1 MSTIEFTSITNEVL
15 DFLVSAPTPEQ
26 IVAFHM
32 SDSAQDRLR
41 TLHVRMDHAVATAYG
56 WSDFDVLYAFH
67 ETPQG
72 VRYTMPESVRR
83 EVLKRL
89 LALNF
94 ERAAEEQALLV
105 GTVKGKKKGKQVA
118 QSAASA
124 PVAPEAS
131 PIDPNVPPSEQ
142 LDLFDDGSPKQ
153 RWLL

>member
-1 MSTIEFTSITNEVL
+1 MSTIKLTSIANEVL

-41 TLHVRMDHAVATAYG
+41 TLHVEMDHAVAAAYG
-56 WSDFDVLYAFH
+56 WSGFDVLYAFH

-72 VRYTMPESVRR
+72 VRYTMPEVWRH

-94 ERAAEEQALLV
+94 ERAAEERAILA
-105 GTVKGKKKGKQVA
+105 GTVKVKKKGKQSA
-118 QSAASA
+118 QAAASA
-124 PVAPEAS
+124 PIAPEVD
-131 PIDPNVPPSEQ
+131 PLDPNAPPSEQ
-142 LDLFDDGSPKQ
+142 LDLFDDGSSKQ
-153 RWLL
+153 ERLL